1 MAADNKPSPE
11 AIKAQIE
18 RIFQSSEFR
27 ATDKQRRF
35 LSFVVDETLEDRS
48 SELKGYT
55 IAVDVY
61 ERTEKFD
68 PQADPIVRLEAGRLR
83 RALENYYQKAGR
95 NYPNTACKYGEN

>member
-35 LSFVVDETLEDRS
+35 LSFVVDETLEDR
-48 SELKGYT
+48 Y
-55 IAVDVY
+55 
-61 ERTEKFD
+61 
-68 PQADPIVRLEAGRLR
+68 
-83 RALENYYQKAGR
+83 
-95 NYPNTACKYGEN
+95 